1 MAKET
6 ASAGPL
12 RGLYKFFASITLT
25 ITLLLVLAATSVIGT
40 LIPQNE
46 SPEAYFRAYGEIF
59 YRIFSALKIF
69 DMYHSWWFQSLLI
82 LLAMNVVVCS
92 IDRLPGV
99 WKIVFGV
106 RSRFKAAKFKNKP
119 GKTEFLSTEPPSV
132 VKAVAESLV
141 SKSYGHVQVKPTRK
155 GFIVFGEKWRW
166 SRLGV
171 YIVHLSVVLLLL
183 GSVIGSIFGFD
194 GYINIPEGETVD
206 HVRIRGTGKI
216 YPLPF
221 KLRCDDFDVSFYKN
235 GAPREF
241 RSDLVI
247 IENDREVLK
256 KSIIVND
263 PLRYAGI
270 NIFQSSYGEMQAE
283 APRPAAVSRP
293 EEIVLSLTVSETGM
307 LYQKKTR
314 IGKPFDL
321 PEGLGKFVV
330 TDFVPDAKFM
340 GQPIGEALTG
350 ILTPAGGQPVEV
362 TLPLR
367 FANFDKM
374 RKGRVIISV
383 LEPSAG
389 KQMMPV
395 PGKKKRFYTGL
406 EVTSDPGVWVVY
418 SGFILML
425 AGCFVTFF
433 MSHEQVAVEI
443 TAKGKKSLVSVAG
456 TAYRNKMA
464 MQRKVQRLSDKLAAG
479 TKAV

>member
-6 ASAGPL
+6 TSAGPL

-25 ITLLLVLAATSVIGT
+25 ITLLLVLAATSIIGT

-46 SPEAYFRAYGEIF
+46 APEAYFRAYGEIF

-82 LLAMNVVVCS
+82 LLATNVVVCS
-92 IDRLPGV
+92 IDRFPAV

-119 GKTEFLSTEPPSV
+119 GSTEFLSPEPVQV
-132 VKAVAESLV
+132 VKADAESLV
-141 SKSYGHVQVKPTRK
+141 SKSYGHIQVTPTKK
-155 GFIVFGEKWRW
+155 GFVVFGEKWRW

-183 GSVIGSIFGFD
+183 GGVIGSIFGFD
-194 GYINIPEGETVD
+194 GFVNIPEGETID
-206 HVRIRGTGKI
+206 KIHIRGTGKM
-216 YPLPF
+216 YQLPF
-221 KLRCDDFDVSFYKN
+221 KIRCDDFSVSFYKN
-235 GAPREF
+235 GAPKEF

-247 IENDREVLK
+247 LKNDQEVFK

-270 NIFQSSYGEMQAE
+270 NIFQSSYGEMQEE
-283 APRPAAVSRP
+283 APTPVAISPP
-293 EEIVLSLTVSETGM
+293 EEIILSLTIRDTGM
-307 LYQKKTR
+307 NYQQKTR
-314 IGKPFDL
+314 IGETFDL
-321 PEGLGKFVV
+321 PEGMGKMVV
-330 TDFVPDAKFM
+330 TDFVPKAKFM

-350 ILTPAGGQPVEV
+350 ILTLTGGEPVEV

-374 RKGRVIISV
+374 RKGRMIISV
-383 LEPSAG
+383 LEPSAQ
-389 KQMMPV
+389 KQMP
-395 PGKKKRFYTGL
+395 KHTKNKRFYTGL
-406 EVTSDPGVWVVY
+406 EITNDPGVWVVY

-433 MSHEQVAVEI
+433 MSHEQVAIEI
-443 TAKGKKSLVSVAG
+443 TAKGKKSLVQVAG

-464 MQRKVQRLSDKLAAG
+464 MQRKVKQLSDKLAAG
-479 TKAV
+479 KKAV